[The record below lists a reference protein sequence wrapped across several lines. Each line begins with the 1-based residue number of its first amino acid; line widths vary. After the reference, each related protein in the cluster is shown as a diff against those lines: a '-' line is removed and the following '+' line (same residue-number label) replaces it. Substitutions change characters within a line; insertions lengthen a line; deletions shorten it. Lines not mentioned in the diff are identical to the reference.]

1 MRYVLG
7 GLAQPAKIVYNEGRG
22 QIRIS
27 EKGWIGKRKYR
38 IKVSQVSSI
47 MYGWYT
53 SRIRLPLRGFVI
65 EFQHKGKIVVV
76 AIPGEHKRFV
86 PHAESL
92 VQLIG
97 RSAGLS
103 EFKVDGANVYF
114 SRSNPGGEII
124 SNSSSH
130 ASDGRPL
137 TKTEQ
142 VIAGAA
148 RGTKNVSKEI
158 ISDAGNSLSG
168 VGRFV
173 LYVLGAIVF
182 FALLGSN
189 PVAAFLLLAVAIAV
203 IRKNR

>member
-1 MRYVLG
+1 MRYVIG
-7 GLAQPAKIVYNEGRG
+7 GLAQPTKIVYNEGRG
-22 QIRIS
+22 QLRIS

-53 SRIRLPLRGFVI
+53 SRIRIPLRGFVI

-92 VQLIG
+92 VKLIG

-114 SRSNPGGEII
+114 S
-124 SNSSSH
+124 
-130 ASDGRPL
+130 
-137 TKTEQ
+137 
-142 VIAGAA
+142 
-148 RGTKNVSKEI
+148 
-158 ISDAGNSLSG
+158 
-168 VGRFV
+168 
-173 LYVLGAIVF
+173 
-182 FALLGSN
+182 
-189 PVAAFLLLAVAIAV
+189 
-203 IRKNR
+203 